1 MNYGVAKV
9 PRLLHATR
17 RLSRDCVDGV
27 EATRRLLD
35 AGRGDH
41 PKLKLIRHAES
52 APVDQ
57 FLELVFA
64 NFLRERRL
72 RDQLIVLVRDQPV
85 LGEGV
90 VEV

>member
-35 AGRGDH
+35 ASRGDH
-41 PKLKLIRHAES
+41 PKLKLILLAES
-52 APVDQ
+52 APIDQLLQ
-57 FLELVFA
+57 FLFA
-64 NFLRERRL
+64 DLLRERRL
-72 RDQLIVLVRDQPV
+72 RDQLVVLVRN
-85 LGEGV
+85 
-90 VEV
+90 

>member
-27 EATRRLLD
+27 EATRHLLD
-35 AGRGDH
+35 ARRGDH

-52 APVDQ
+52 APIDQ
-57 FLELVFA
+57 FLQFLFA
-64 NFLRERRL
+64 DLLREGRL
-72 RDQLIVLVRDQPV
+72 RDELIVLVRN
-85 LGEGV
+85 
-90 VEV
+90 

>member
-17 RLSRDCVDGV
+17 RLSRDRVDGV

-35 AGRGDH
+35 ASRGDH

-52 APVDQ
+52 APIDQ
-57 FLELVFA
+57 FLELIFS
-64 NFLRERRL
+64 NFLREGRL
-72 RDQLIVLVRDQPV
+72 RY
-85 LGEGV
+85 
-90 VEV
+90 